1 LDVVF
6 DLPAAVQLYAVPYP
20 LPRITLQ
27 AVPSGQHAKPE
38 LQETAFGQGQQ
49 PQPPPALKPFGE
61 HVIVAGQ
68 RVSLQ
73 LVNDEATGQR
83 CGQTFCARTS
93 FAAIAAAM
101 MTIGSGILPTLLRGF
116 SVDTESRRLID
127 AIRVGHSRLLVSTG
141 YQMPWR
147 PVGVLVVG
155 VGGFFLPC
163 RRSNALP
170 SLVFL
175 ACAWNGSVHGS
186 PFGRGKQRLLSIGQ
200 YQP

>member
-1 LDVVF
+1 MPGLQGHLDVVF
-6 DLPAAVQLYAVPYP
+6 DLPAAVQLYTVPYP

-101 MTIGSGILPTLLRGF
+101 MKIASGILPTLLRGF

-127 AIRVGHSRLLVSTG
+127 AIRGLSQTREYEYRYARCRG
-141 YQMPWR
+141 GQWR
-147 PVGVLVVG
+147 
-155 VGGFFLPC
+155 
-163 RRSNALP
+163 SA
-170 SLVFL
+170 
-175 ACAWNGSVHGS
+175 
-186 PFGRGKQRLLSIGQ
+186 
-200 YQP
+200 

>member
-1 LDVVF
+1 
-6 DLPAAVQLYAVPYP
+6 
-20 LPRITLQ
+20 
-27 AVPSGQHAKPE
+27 VPSGQHAKPE

-127 AIRVGHSRLLVSTG
+127 AIRVGHLDYS
-141 YQMPWR
+141 
-147 PVGVLVVG
+147 
-155 VGGFFLPC
+155 
-163 RRSNALP
+163 
-170 SLVFL
+170 
-175 ACAWNGSVHGS
+175 
-186 PFGRGKQRLLSIGQ
+186 
-200 YQP
+200 

>member
-1 LDVVF
+1 MPGLQGHLDVVF
-6 DLPAAVQLYAVPYP
+6 DLPAAVQLYTVPYP

-93 FAAIAAAM
+93 FAAIAAM
-101 MTIGSGILPTLLRGF
+101 MTIASGILP
-116 SVDTESRRLID
+116 
-127 AIRVGHSRLLVSTG
+127 RLLYPGAAMMTPIASILDCTRYST
-141 YQMPWR
+141 
-147 PVGVLVVG
+147 
-155 VGGFFLPC
+155 
-163 RRSNALP
+163 
-170 SLVFL
+170 
-175 ACAWNGSVHGS
+175 
-186 PFGRGKQRLLSIGQ
+186 
-200 YQP
+200 